1 MGIGG
6 IWHMAVQRSIDLD
19 LQAFARIAANT
30 LHVPFATIALKAAA
44 HKALFVDHVWAVAH
58 ADIDVAA
65 LDNANAVAQ
74 NIPFFACVPI
84 RTDAGETVGT
94 LCCGSSDQRDLRD
107 DEIDQLKDVAAQV
120 AARMKVSEPGSAFAQ
135 V

>member
-1 MGIGG
+1 ME
-6 IWHMAVQRSIDLD
+6 VQRSIDFD
-19 LQAFARIAANT
+19 LQAFARTAANS
-30 LHVPFATIALKAAA
+30 LHVPFATIALKGAAG
-44 HKALFVDHVWAVAH
+44 KALFVDNAWADAH

-94 LCCGSSDQRDLRD
+94 LCCGSSDERDLGDR
-107 DEIDQLKDVAAQV
+107 EIQQLKDVAAQV
-120 AARMKVSEPGSAFAQ
+120 AMRVQISEPGPAFAQ

>member
-1 MGIGG
+1 ME
-6 IWHMAVQRSIDLD
+6 VQRSIDLD
-19 LQAFARIAANT
+19 LQAFARAAANS
-30 LHVPFATIALKAAA
+30 LHVPFVTIALKAAS
-44 HKALFVDHVWAVAH
+44 HKALFVDHAWADAH

-94 LCCGSSDQRDLRD
+94 LCCGSSDERDLG
-107 DEIDQLKDVAAQV
+107 DEEIQQLKDVAMQV
-120 AARMKVSEPGSAFAQ
+120 AARVQVSNAGSAFAQ